1 MIWISTNVLDSTT
14 RSTRRVTRRC
24 SVAILSTLIPALCL
38 LPSAARGEETLRVV
52 IHESAKLPGPQM
64 AGALVI
70 ATTLFKAVDVRLEW
84 HKPSEASD
92 RWPTVVVASSTSFEH
107 GAFGPSNILG
117 RVVQPSVRAYVL
129 YDRVAELARM
139 FRVDPTTVLGQ
150 VIAHEVGHLI
160 FGGEHA
166 STGLMASR
174 IHPGSSFEDPFPFD
188 ERPELRAALQ
198 FDLAAM
204 AESPVC
210 DR

>member
-1 MIWISTNVLDSTT
+1 MVRISTNVLDSTT

-24 SVAILSTLIPALCL
+24 SVAILSTLITALCL

-52 IHESAKLPGPQM
+52 IHESANIPGPQM
-64 AGALVI
+64 AGALVL
-70 ATTLFKAVDVRLEW
+70 ATTLFKAIDVRLEW
-84 HKPSEASD
+84 HKPSEAGD
-92 RWPTVVVASSTSFEH
+92 RWPTVVVSSSTSFEH

-129 YDRVAELARM
+129 YDRVAELARR
-139 FRVDPTTVLGQ
+139 FRVDPTAVLGQ
-150 VIAHEVGHLI
+150 VIAHEVGHLL
-160 FGGEHA
+160 FGEEHA

-174 IHPGSSFEDPFPFD
+174 IHPGSSFEDPFPGD

-204 AESPVC
+204 ADSPVC